1 MNILSSRCRKARTL
15 HWRELPYFDNKANI
29 QIMSTKQ
36 VTRNIALT
44 PHFDQFVQ
52 SKVESGRY
60 QSASEVVR
68 AALRLLEEQEEQQ
81 RHSLGRVRQ
90 DIEIGWQQSER
101 GEVVNGPAVFA
112 EIRKMSRSRREA
124 AGTKR

>member
-1 MNILSSRCRKARTL
+1 
-15 HWRELPYFDNKANI
+15 
-29 QIMSTKQ
+29 MSTKQ

-68 AALRLLEEQEEQQ
+68 AALRLLEEQEERQ
-81 RHSLGRVRQ
+81 SFGRVRQ

-101 GEVVNGPAVFA
+101 GDVVNGPAVFA
-112 EIRKMSRSRREA
+112 EIRKMSRSRRQA
-124 AGTKR
+124 TKAKR